1 MLKIKNITIKNFMSV
16 GAVTQSVNFLNN
28 DIVLVLGENLDQGG
42 NDHRNGVGKST
53 IVNALCYA
61 LYGQALTNIRLGN
74 LINKTNEKGMMVT
87 LDFEKDSHEY
97 RIERGRSPNKFSL
110 YMDNEECTTDDESQG
125 ENRSTQEYLERLL
138 GINQV
143 MFKQL
148 VALNTYTEP
157 FLSMKAADQRDIIEH
172 LLGIT
177 VLSEKALILKEHI
190 KNTKDEIKQEQF
202 RVEAIQEAN
211 KRIES
216 NIELLK
222 TKSSMWQ
229 KNHNEQIQTIESAIA
244 LLEQLDVDAEVGNH
258 KLITEA
264 KQNKKDLDLLNRD
277 IQSLSRQFD
286 SLSLQK
292 TNTQKQIDSLQ
303 KNTCPTC
310 GGDIDDDKHQK
321 ILNQHEQTL
330 SECESQIAEI
340 ALALEELAKE
350 AEKIPEIPQQLPETI
365 YGSLEEAY
373 DHKNKLESLLKD
385 LEREKATQNPNEEQ
399 IKELENNGLQ
409 PVDYDGLNHLT
420 HELEHQEF
428 LLKLLTNKDSFIRK
442 KIIDQNLGYLNTRL
456 KSYLNDLGLPHRVEF
471 QNDLSVEISEHGRD
485 MDFFNLSRGERTRL
499 ILGLS
504 MSFRDIYES
513 MNTPI
518 SLLFVDEL
526 IDSGLDSA
534 GVESSLSVLKNIS
547 REQHKNVFLISHR
560 DELIG
565 RVDGILRVIKSGGF
579 TTFEEDNDGVM

>member
-1 MLKIKNITIKNFMSV
+1 MSV
-16 GAVTQSVNFLNN
+16 GAVTQSVNFQNN
-28 DIVLVLGENLDQGG
+28 DVVLVLGENLDQGG

-87 LDFEKDSHEY
+87 LDFEKDGHEY

-110 YMDNEECTTDDESQG
+110 YVDNEECTTDDESQG

-138 GINQV
+138 GINQI

-177 VLSEKALILKEHI
+177 ALSEKATILKEHI
-190 KNTKDEIKQEQF
+190 KRSKDEIKQEQF
-202 RVEAIQEAN
+202 RVDAIQEAN

-216 NIELLK
+216 NIQLLK
-222 TKSSMWQ
+222 TKSDGWE
-229 KNHNEQIQTIESAIA
+229 KNHQEQIQTIQSAIE
-244 LLEQLDVDAEVGNH
+244 LLEQLDIDTEVSNH
-258 KLITEA
+258 KLISEA
-264 KQNKKDLDLLNRD
+264 TQNRKDLNSLERD
-277 IQSLSRQFD
+277 VQSLSRQLT
-286 SLSLQK
+286 SLESQK
-292 TNTQKQIDSLQ
+292 SRAQQQIDSLQ
-303 KNTCPTC
+303 ENTCPTC
-310 GGDIDDDKHQK
+310 GGTIDDSKHK
-321 ILNQHEQTL
+321 TILKEHTETVSQTVEQI
-330 SECESQIAEI
+330 EEIESALLELGKEI
-340 ALALEELAKE
+340 D
-350 AEKIPEIPQQLPETI
+350 KIPAIPEKLPDVI

-373 DHKNKLESLLKD
+373 DHKNKLDSLLKD
-385 LEREKATQNPNEEQ
+385 LEREKSNHNPHQEQ
-399 IKELENNGLQ
+399 IEELENNGLQ
-409 PVDYDGLNHLT
+409 VVEYDELNRLT
-420 HELEHQEF
+420 SDLEHQEF

-442 KIIDQNLGYLNTRL
+442 KIVDQNLGYLNSRL
-456 KSYLNDLGLPHRVEF
+456 KSYLNELGLPHLVEF
-471 QNDLSVEISEHGRD
+471 QSDLSVEISEHGRS

-513 MNTPI
+513 MNSPI

-526 IDSGLDSA
+526 IDSGLDTA
-534 GVESSLSVLKNIS
+534 GVESALGVLKKVS

-565 RVDGILRVIKSGGF
+565 RVNGLLRVIKSGGF
-579 TTFEEDNDGVM
+579 TTFEEDNDAVM